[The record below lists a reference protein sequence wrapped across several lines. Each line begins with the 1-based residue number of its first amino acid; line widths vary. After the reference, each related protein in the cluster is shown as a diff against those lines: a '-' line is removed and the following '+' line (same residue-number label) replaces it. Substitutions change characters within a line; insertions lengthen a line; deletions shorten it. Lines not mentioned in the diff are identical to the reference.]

1 MRPSRPVLRG
11 EGDPSLLRDRAA
23 PPRRTGNDP
32 WTDLVTAGSWPALVK
47 AALLGTERTGRATAG
62 GGSAQVATLV
72 DAVAGDADRSPE
84 RVLLAAAATVATAR
98 RAGRQPE
105 HPAAEPPAPAPLI
118 DRPAAGAQAAS
129 TLGALLGGTWRQLL
143 PEWLET
149 CGERGLRV
157 PTVWLPEVL
166 EAATAS
172 RALRPPVLAALGE
185 RGRWL
190 AAQRAEWRWA
200 IGASA
205 GEVPGEPLDAW
216 AEGTG
221 AERRALLAAVRAV
234 DPPLGRSLVL
244 STWRADRAD
253 DRAAFVELLGT
264 RLSMADE
271 PFLEETALR
280 DRARDVRRSAAATL
294 AQLPD
299 SRLAARMRER
309 ATAHVVLGDGT
320 AKAAVRMPDD
330 LPPEWEA
337 DGVDRQG
344 RRGVGERAW
353 WLAQVAA
360 AAPLACWGAAGP
372 AVAAVSRAEHGGAV
386 VRGWVLAAT
395 RQRRADWAV
404 ALLAAPAG
412 ALPDDSG
419 VPLLRV
425 LDPAARAAWLAA
437 ALDGAPRHG
446 AAPHLALVGE
456 VPRPWPAA
464 LVRAVAGRA
473 AAAAMAGGLGAHTAR
488 PALLLLAERADPATL
503 DRLTDDLAQA
513 MQADRRLE
521 AELRRPLALTQLR
534 KDILA
539 ELA

>member
-1 MRPSRPVLRG
+1 M
-11 EGDPSLLRDRAA
+11 
-23 PPRRTGNDP
+23 
-32 WTDLVTAGSWPALVK
+32 TAGSWPALVK
-47 AALLGTERTGRATAG
+47 VALLGTERTGRVTAG
-62 GGSAQVATLV
+62 GDPGQVATLV
-72 DAVAGDADRSPE
+72 GAVAGDTERSPE

-105 HPAAEPPAPAPLI
+105 RPVAEPPAPAPLI

-149 CGERGLRV
+149 CGGRGRRV

-172 RALRPPVLAALGE
+172 RTLRPAVLAALGE

-200 IGASA
+200 IGAAA
-205 GEVPGEPLDAW
+205 GQLPDDPLAAW

-234 DPPLGRSLVL
+234 DPPLGRTLVL

-264 RLSMADE
+264 GLSMDDE
-271 PFLEETALR
+271 PFLEETALT

-294 AQLPD
+294 TRLPG

-309 ATAHVVLGDGT
+309 AATHVVLGDGP
-320 AKAAVRMPDD
+320 AGAAVRMPDD

-337 DGVDRQG
+337 DGVDRQA

-353 WLAQVAA
+353 WLAQVVG
-360 AAPLACWGAAGP
+360 AAPLATWGAAEP
-372 AVAAVSRAEHGGAV
+372 AVAAVSRAEHGDAV
-386 VRGWVLAAT
+386 LRGWVVAAT
-395 RQRRADWAV
+395 RQRRADWAA

-419 VPLLRV
+419 IPLLRV
-425 LDPAARAAWLAA
+425 LDPTARAAWLAA
-437 ALDGAPRHG
+437 ALDGAPRQGG
-446 AAPHLALVGE
+446 APYLALVGE
-456 VPRPWPAA
+456 VPRPWPAT

-503 DRLTDDLAQA
+503 DRLTSDLAQA

-539 ELA
+539 ELT